1 MRAGLVLVHD
11 SDDAV
16 VGLPYTTKLSDP
28 PPITAVLY
36 FTVTV
41 NAVVVAAG
49 TVENTNVD
57 P

>member
-16 VGLPYTTKLSDP
+16 VGLSYTTKLSDP